1 MALDDSPHDFL
12 FKFIIIGDAG
22 SGKSCLMHQFIEKRA
37 KEKSCHT
44 IGVEFGS
51 KIIQVGGRGIK
62 LQIWDTAGQEAF
74 RSITRAYY
82 RGATGALLVYDI
94 SRRASFE
101 HLAQWLL
108 DARQNAQPNMVII
121 LIGNKSDLQKREVMY
136 EEGAWFARQN
146 GLFFLETSAKTGQN
160 VESAFL
166 DTARQIYENLQ
177 AGMYD
182 LSSDAHGIT
191 VGMPQRPHANA
202 QQRAANNMSSL
213 QYACC
218 GTG

>member
-1 MALDDSPHDFL
+1 MADYNYL
-12 FKFIIIGDAG
+12 FKYIIVGDAG
-22 SGKSCLMHQFIEKRA
+22 VGKSCLLLQFTDRRFRA
-37 KEKSCHT
+37 EHDMT
-44 IGVEFGS
+44 IGVEFGHRVVD
-51 KIIQVGGRGIK
+51 IADQRIK

-94 SRRASFE
+94 SRRATFE
-101 HLAQWLL
+101 HLAQWLM
-108 DARQNAQPNMVII
+108 DAR
-121 LIGNKSDLQKREVMY
+121 IGNKSDLERREVSV

-166 DTARQIYENLQ
+166 DTARQIFDNLQ

-182 LSSDAHGIT
+182 LSSDSHGIT
-191 VGMPQRPHANA
+191 VGMPQRPVNA
-202 QQRAANNMSSL
+202 SQRAEANMNSI

-218 GTG
+218 GSG

>member
-1 MALDDSPHDFL
+1 
-12 FKFIIIGDAG
+12 
-22 SGKSCLMHQFIEKRA
+22 
-37 KEKSCHT
+37 
-44 IGVEFGS
+44 
-51 KIIQVGGRGIK
+51 
-62 LQIWDTAGQEAF
+62 AF

-82 RGATGALLVYDI
+82 RGATGALLVFDI
-94 SRRASFE
+94 GRRATFD

-121 LIGNKSDLQKREVMY
+121 LVANKSDLERREVST

-182 LSSDAHGIT
+182 LSTDTHGIT
-191 VGMPQRPHANA
+191 VGMPQRPRPTQMQRTEAN
-202 QQRAANNMSSL
+202 MPSL
-213 QYACC
+213 TYACC
-218 GTG
+218 GTGS